1 MVKVKKQKSIELNV
15 ICEDILPK
23 KSIEPNRRNVQELS
37 QCMPGVLLKKIY
49 NASTLTYTVPLIL
62 SWNNKENTLE
72 GRNAFSL
79 PGNGILSLNYVHG
92 WSLVPRSL
100 PHLAFKANIC
110 CVWVHQKK
118 TQNASLFRRTSH
130 KLCREKKLLFF

>member
-1 MVKVKKQKSIELNV
+1 MRRHRA
-15 ICEDILPK
+15 K

-72 GRNAFSL
+72 GRNTFSL

-92 WSLVPRSL
+92 WSLVPQSL
-100 PHLAFKANIC
+100 PRLAFKATFAVFGC
-110 CVWVHQKK
+110 TKKRHRMPLFSEGLLTSCVGK
-118 TQNASLFRRTSH
+118 
-130 KLCREKKLLFF
+130 KKLLFFLTLYHD